1 MRDEQDEEG
10 DISSVESKEL
20 VGRKRTARLNL
31 KVEDTSYLEEIS
43 ESDESD
49 KHSKLGKRKRNMK
62 SISQNGGYKSYPY
75 GVSSEMK
82 LGPGDISVETGTELL
97 GNVACGELVEFQ
109 EQV

>member
-1 MRDEQDEEG
+1 MIRDEQDEEG
-10 DISSVESKEL
+10 DISSVDSKEL

-31 KVEDTSYLEEIS
+31 KIEDTTYLDEIS

-75 GVSSEMK
+75 GVSSAMTRR
-82 LGPGDISVETGTELL
+82 TGIHFCRSWSRITQQ
-97 GNVACGELVEFQ
+97 CGL
-109 EQV
+109 